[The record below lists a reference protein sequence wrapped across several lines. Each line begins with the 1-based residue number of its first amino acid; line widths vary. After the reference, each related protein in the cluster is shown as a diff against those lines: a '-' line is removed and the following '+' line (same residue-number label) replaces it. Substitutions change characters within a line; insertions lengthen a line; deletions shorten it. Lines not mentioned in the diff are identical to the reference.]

1 LEEPER
7 VSGPPKM
14 VGRAVFLGALVG
26 GVSSLYWGKAAWS
39 RVSGVIA
46 PLEARIPLIP
56 SGGWRIYTISG
67 SMPGFDPKTWRLEIG
82 GQVDQPVSL
91 DYHDLLSLPKVEQI
105 STFHCVTGW
114 TVNNVHW
121 GGVRLNDVLA
131 LAKPHPTAHALEFVS
146 AEVPYIDY
154 LTVQQAGLRNVMLA
168 YEMDEVPLPREHGAP
183 VRLIIP
189 EMYGYKNVKWLK
201 GINLVPAEQSGYWE
215 QLGYDQNAWVGH
227 SNGYGS

>member
-1 LEEPER
+1 MEEPDSA
-7 VSGPPKM
+7 SGPPKK
-14 VGRAVFLGALVG
+14 VGRAVFLGALAG
-26 GVSSLYWGKAAWS
+26 GVTSLYWGKAAWS
-39 RVSGVIA
+39 RVSAVIA
-46 PLEARIPLIP
+46 PLESRIPLIP

-67 SMPGFDPKTWRLEIG
+67 SMPRFDPEAWRLEIG
-82 GQVDQPVSL
+82 GQVDQPISL
-91 DYHDLLSLPKVEQI
+91 DYHDLLSLPKAEQV

-131 LAKPHPTAHALEFVS
+131 LAKPQATAHALEFVS

-154 LTVQQAGLRNVMLA
+154 LTMHQAGLHNVMLA
-168 YEMDEVPLPREHGAP
+168 YEMDGVPLPREHGAP

-227 SNGYGS
+227 SNGYGT